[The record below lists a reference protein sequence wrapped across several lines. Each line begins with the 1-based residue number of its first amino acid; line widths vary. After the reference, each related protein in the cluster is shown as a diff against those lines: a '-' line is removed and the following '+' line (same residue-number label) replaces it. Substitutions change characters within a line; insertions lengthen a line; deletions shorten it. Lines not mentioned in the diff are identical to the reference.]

1 MSESSAFI
9 VIPCFVAPSKIHI
22 GGTGYFVSEPVAPG
36 QFVIA
41 PTNIHQVLKID
52 ELNNLPA
59 NLQAASVEWF
69 DEHFVVS
76 NHWDRECYMNHSFE
90 PNCHYHLGFT
100 IAIKPMLA
108 GEEIT
113 VDYRFLLMEGYAAEF
128 LDSVTNQPV
137 IGLPFVEKMARS
149 AEILGQI
156 YGRPKLK

>member
-1 MSESSAFI
+1 
-9 VIPCFVAPSKIHI
+9 
-22 GGTGYFVSEPVAPG
+22 
-36 QFVIA
+36 
-41 PTNIHQVLKID
+41 
-52 ELNNLPA
+52 
-59 NLQAASVEWF
+59 
-69 DEHFVVS
+69 
-76 NHWDRECYMNHSFE
+76 MNHSFE

-156 YGRPKLK
+156 FGRPKLK